1 MFNKTEIDHVLWL
14 VNERMHALSQKK
26 ETDSFDSAG
35 LEYSQL
41 LDLEQK
47 LHSMLEQFSQQ
58 SANI

>member
-26 ETDSFDSAG
+26 ETDSFDSSG

>member
-1 MFNKTEIDHVLWL
+1 MFNKTEIDHLLWL
-14 VNERMHALSQKK
+14 VNERMHTLSEKK
-26 ETDSFDSAG
+26 HSNSFDSAG

-47 LHSMLEQFSQQ
+47 LHSMLEEFSLQ